1 MPPGKL
7 WKFII
12 LSANFRNSLQTS
24 KKKKT
29 AKNLSGLFLDEV
41 QNTVDILKKTR
52 DGVECIGSD
61 DRVMIDR

>member
-29 AKNLSGLFLDEV
+29 AKILSGLFLDEV

-52 DGVECIGSD
+52 DGGGVHRE
-61 DRVMIDR
+61 

>member
-29 AKNLSGLFLDEV
+29 AKILSGLFLDEI

-52 DGVECIGSD
+52 DGGGVHRE
-61 DRVMIDR
+61 

>member
-1 MPPGKL
+1 MPPGKF

-52 DGVECIGSD
+52 DGGGVHRE
-61 DRVMIDR
+61 